1 MRQQPANDNASA
13 LRHAK
18 FGKLPE
24 RIRYDDLV
32 EERPAT
38 PQDPARFAYDPDRRT
53 LACLA
58 LDLGL

>member
-1 MRQQPANDNASA
+1 MEQQPAQDTAAA
-13 LRHAK
+13 LRHAR

-24 RIRYDDLV
+24 RVAHADLV
-32 EERPAT
+32 EERPAA
-38 PQDPARFAYDPDRRT
+38 PQDPARFAYDPDNRT

>member
-1 MRQQPANDNASA
+1 MEHQPVQDPAAA
-13 LRHAK
+13 LRHAR

-24 RIRYDDLV
+24 RVRYDDLV
-32 EERPAT
+32 EERPAA
-38 PQDPARFAYDPDRRT
+38 PQDPARFAYDPDTRT